1 MRILLRACRVA
12 VGLLFCL
19 LVPAAG
25 LGLLVGRYPG
35 PALGAL
41 ALALSAAL
49 LTIGQAWSDLA
60 SETRE
65 VVALGIGILGL
76 QFAGGVLIRQALA
89 AWTARGALV
98 QGTLAGAALALGLAW
113 LPDVRTDMA
122 ALAPAPPVDARVF
135 LLGLERAIDYRFE
148 TALAEARNVAV
159 AIARVAEQRL

>member
-1 MRILLRACRVA
+1 MRTFLRAGRVS
-12 VGLLFCL
+12 VGLLSCL

-35 PALGAL
+35 PALSTL
-41 ALALSAAL
+41 ALALSATL
-49 LTIGQAWSDLA
+49 LMIGQAWPDLA
-60 SETRE
+60 PETRE

-89 AWTARGALV
+89 AWTARGAFA
-98 QGTLAGAALALGLAW
+98 QGALAGMALALGLVW
-113 LPDVRTDMA
+113 LPDVRTEMA
-122 ALAPAPPVDARVF
+122 ALAPAPPVEARVF

-148 TALAEARNVAV
+148 TALAETRNVAV